1 MPPPIQNILTVCGGT
16 AGWVT
21 ATFLN
26 RYLDPQFC
34 RITLVESAAI
44 GTIGVGE
51 ATMPPLVGFLR
62 AMSAASSATSLRLP
76 TARCTPTCSTIA
88 PALPRS

>member
-1 MPPPIQNILTVCGGT
+1 MPPPIQNILTVGGGT

-26 RYLDPQFC
+26 RYLDPEFC

-51 ATMPPLVGFLR
+51 ATVQPLVGFLR
-62 AMSAASSATSLRLP
+62 AMSPASSATSLRLP
-76 TARCTPTCSTIA
+76 TARCTPTSSSIA

>member
-1 MPPPIQNILTVCGGT
+1 MPNPIKDILIVGGGT
-16 AGWVT
+16 AGWVA

-26 RYLDPQFC
+26 RFLDPGRC

-51 ATMPPLVGFLR
+51 ATVPPLVGFLR
-62 AMSAASSATSLRLP
+62 TMGIDEAAFMKAS
-76 TARCTPTCSTIA
+76 
-88 PALPRS
+88 